1 MTRLFV
7 AVEVPDGW
15 RDAARAARAAV
26 DGRQSG
32 LPLRWVDPALMH
44 LTLRFLGEV
53 DEQALEPLQREL
65 AAGVPPVDVE
75 LALGPAG
82 SFGAPGR
89 TAVAWLAV
97 RGDGEGL
104 RALAERVEAAVV
116 AAGLPSEDRPLRP
129 HLTLARVRRGASTQ
143 QRRAVA
149 EAIAALD
156 PPPPAAFRARSVA
169 LVRSHLGRE
178 GPRYETLSRYG

>member
-1 MTRLFV
+1 MTRLFI
-7 AVEVPDGW
+7 AVEVHDDW
-15 RDAARAARAAV
+15 RDAARAARAV
-26 DGRQSG
+26 IDGAQPA

-53 DEQALEPLQREL
+53 DEHTLEPLQREL
-65 AAGVPPVDVE
+65 AAGVPTVDVQ

-82 SFGAPGR
+82 TFGAPGR

-97 RGDGEGL
+97 GGDGEGL

-116 AAGLPSEDRPLRP
+116 AAGLPPEDRPLRP
-129 HLTLARVRRGASTQ
+129 HVTLARVRRGASTQ

-169 LVRSHLGRE
+169 LVRSHLSRE
-178 GPRYETLSRYG
+178 GPRYETLSRHG